1 MGEDKRKAVAQW
13 FYLLSNS
20 IKTFDSVELVSR
32 PLFLDNVAIFCLLIL
47 VLIPSLW
54 LFPHIEDCQGEV
66 VDKNNYKHI

>member
-47 VLIPSLW
+47 VLIPSL
-54 LFPHIEDCQGEV
+54 
-66 VDKNNYKHI
+66 